1 MLKSKSS
8 TPLNPLMIK
17 DLRGVVFLLFSFLK
31 CVAMCS
37 TAKQPKPTKRNVYFN
52 VLQSTIDVNGNN
64 VDTSIKKVG
73 CPQ

>member
-1 MLKSKSS
+1 
-8 TPLNPLMIK
+8 
-17 DLRGVVFLLFSFLK
+17 
-31 CVAMCS
+31 MCS